1 MGIIAAIAI
10 VAKLRRDEKRGFWLQ
25 NQNPPLQTLGKP
37 LILETKVPAVW
48 MTSKLLH
55 HPIENLPKFTRF
67 TLPSSC

>member
-1 MGIIAAIAI
+1 MRKG
-10 VAKLRRDEKRGFWLQ
+10 DFGFATKI
-25 NQNPPLQTLGKP
+25 PLQTLGKP

-67 TLPSSC
+67 TLPSSCQV